1 MNGIINRRRYMGKH
15 GPLPGGYKLAEYV
28 ENTANLCLFTGLYA
42 TSELEMRIDF
52 ELHDHTA
59 SDQTLTLAANGY
71 NAKVLYIWRERGEM
85 QIGFG
90 GLSYSVAWDAER
102 HVVEWSGKMVE
113 LDGRTVIDGSSQSF
127 GPSEYGSEDR
137 SISLFG
143 GRASN
148 GNYVHSSRY
157 CRARIYGLTING
169 HEFLPCYSVK
179 EQSWGLY
186 DTTARRFLFNKTAL
200 TGKLI

>member
-1 MNGIINRRRYMGKH
+1 MMVLRRRYMGRR
-15 GPLPGGYKLAEYV
+15 GPLPAGYRLGEYV

-59 SDQTLTLAANGY
+59 SIPTLTMAANGY
-71 NAKVLYIWRERGEM
+71 NSKVLYVWRQRGNM

-90 GLSYSVAWDAER
+90 SRSYSVAWDAGR
-102 HVVEWSGKMVE
+102 HVVEWSEKMVHF
-113 LDGRTVIDGSSQSF
+113 DGVQVIDGSSESF
-127 GPSEYGSEDR
+127 GPSEYGSVNR
-137 SISLFG
+137 SISLFCGRSANG
-143 GRASN
+143 G
-148 GNYVHSSRY
+148 YVHSDRY

-200 TGKLI
+200 TGRLI